1 MGCEGCEL
9 FCWHIEVF
17 YRLFWGVWG
26 GRLVPALWLGW
37 GTHTGLPQMCWRQA
51 AVELL
56 PKSLQVS
63 KKPAAGTAQHLAEL
77 LLSGCWDPP
86 AWQHH
91 RSMFCI
97 KSVQPLGPGEP
108 SQGRGWCGAPVC
120 SGGAV
125 TVLGLP
131 RPSKHPLHS
140 LDCHEEQDTRTSGH
154 QDTRTPCC
162 AGTLRPCPWH
172 SSLAPRACSP
182 ACRGSPGAI
191 LRCTA
196 AASPPGVFSTF
207 FPALS
212 PRSRKFEEHA
222 LLHFSPTPSGEFL
235 WRGVL
240 WQRHHSKS
248 RVQSPSF
255 SCVS

>member
-1 MGCEGCEL
+1 MRG
-9 FCWHIEVF
+9 W
-17 YRLFWGVWG
+17 VWG

-86 AWQHH
+86 ARQHH

-97 KSVQPLGPGEP
+97 KSVRPLGPGEP
-108 SQGRGWCGAPVC
+108 SQGRGWCGAPMC

-140 LDCHEEQDTRTSGH
+140 LDCHEEQDTRTPGH
-154 QDTRTPCC
+154 QDTSARGAQPSLPHTLCNLPVKLLVTVTPCPLQ
-162 AGTLRPCPWH
+162 A
-172 SSLAPRACSP
+172 
-182 ACRGSPGAI
+182 
-191 LRCTA
+191 
-196 AASPPGVFSTF
+196 
-207 FPALS
+207 
-212 PRSRKFEEHA
+212 
-222 LLHFSPTPSGEFL
+222 
-235 WRGVL
+235 VL
-240 WQRHHSKS
+240 DPEGQRHF
-248 RVQSPSF
+248 PNPTG
-255 SCVS
+255 